1 MNDADIHEHIESLV
15 RREHELLDRASAEG
29 HGLSADERKELDRVQ
44 VQLDRYFDLLRQRRA
59 REEFGQDP
67 NDIEMRSG
75 KTVERYLQ

>member
-29 HGLSADERKELDRVQ
+29 HGLKKDEREELERIQ

-67 NDIEMRSG
+67 DDTKMRSA
-75 KTVERYLQ
+75 KTVEDYLQ